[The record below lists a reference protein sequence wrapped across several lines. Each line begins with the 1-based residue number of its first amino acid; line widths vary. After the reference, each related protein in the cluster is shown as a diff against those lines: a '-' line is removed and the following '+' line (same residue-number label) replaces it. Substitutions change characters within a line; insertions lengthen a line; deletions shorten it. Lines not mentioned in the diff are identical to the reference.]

1 MSTTG
6 IVTMGRSSAL
16 GTARR
21 TPQRRAVHPAVYT
34 AVGVLILAIML
45 FPVYWMV
52 NASLQPSGNTLS
64 ADFLPLNPSFAGYEK
79 AIADQGGHLLTS
91 LIVSTGTVVLTL
103 AIAAPAAYA
112 LAQFR
117 FRWINLALL
126 ALLIAQMIPGIVIA
140 NALYS
145 AYNDL
150 GLLNSIPGLI
160 LADASHAIPFA
171 ILIMRASMQALPP
184 SLVEAARVDG
194 AGLVRSFVSIV
205 VPVSRNSLIT
215 AGLFAFLF
223 SWSDFL
229 FALTLTTSEEVRPVT
244 LGIYTYLGSQV
255 SNWSA
260 VIGHGRPV
268 LPPRDRA
275 ARARPTLHRG
285 RRHRRRGQVT
295 PPLPLLPKDIP

>member
-1 MSTTG
+1 M
-6 IVTMGRSSAL
+6 VTEVL
-16 GTARR
+16 TTARAGSRAAARIAKAPRRR
-21 TPQRRAVHPAVYT
+21 TVHPVINTVVAIV
-34 AVGVLILAIML
+34 ILAVML
-45 FPVYWMV
+45 FPVYWMI

-64 ADFLPLNPSFAGYEK
+64 AEFFPWNPSFAGYQK
-79 AIADQGGHLLTS
+79 AIEDQGANLVTS
-91 LIVSTGTVVLTL
+91 LIVALGTVILTIV
-103 AIAAPAAYA
+103 IAAPAAYA

-117 FRWINLALL
+117 FRWINIA
-126 ALLIAQMIPGIVIA
+126 LIALIISQMIPGIVIA

-150 GLLNSIPGLI
+150 GLLNSIFGLI

-171 ILIMRASMQALPP
+171 ILVMRASMQGIPP

-205 VPVSRNSLIT
+205 VPVARNSIIT
-215 AGLFAFLF
+215 AALFAFLF

-229 FALTLTTSEEVRPVT
+229 FALTLTTTPEVRPVT

-260 VIGHGRPV
+260 VMATAV
-268 LPPRDRA
+268 LSSLPAIALLVLAQKFIA
-275 ARARPTLHRG
+275 AGATSG
-285 RRHRRRGQVT
+285 AV
-295 PPLPLLPKDIP
+295 K

>member
-1 MSTTG
+1 MTTTS
-6 IVTMGRSSAL
+6 IVTGGAQRGRPFAPAGTRTRRGSERHL
-16 GTARR
+16 G
-21 TPQRRAVHPAVYT
+21 YT
-34 AVGVLILAIML
+34 IIGVVILAIML

-52 NASLQPSGNTLS
+52 NASLQPSGNTLTG
-64 ADFLPLNPSFAGYEK
+64 DFFPVNPSFAGYEK

-91 LIVSTGTVVLTL
+91 LAISLGTVVLTL

-117 FRWINLALL
+117 FRWINIALL
-126 ALLIAQMIPGIVIA
+126 VILVAQMIPGIVIA

-171 ILIMRASMQALPP
+171 ILILRASMQTIPP
-184 SLVEAARVDG
+184 SIVEAARVDG
-194 AGLVRSFVSIV
+194 AGLVRAFVSIV
-205 VPVSRNSLIT
+205 VPVSRNALIT

-229 FALTLTTSEEVRPVT
+229 FALTLTTTEDVRPVT
-244 LGIYTYLGSQV
+244 LGIYQYLGSQV

-260 VIGHGRPV
+260 VMATAV
-268 LPPRDRA
+268 LSSLPAILLLVIAQRFIA
-275 ARARPTLHRG
+275 AGATG
-285 RRHRRRGQVT
+285 GAV
-295 PPLPLLPKDIP
+295 K